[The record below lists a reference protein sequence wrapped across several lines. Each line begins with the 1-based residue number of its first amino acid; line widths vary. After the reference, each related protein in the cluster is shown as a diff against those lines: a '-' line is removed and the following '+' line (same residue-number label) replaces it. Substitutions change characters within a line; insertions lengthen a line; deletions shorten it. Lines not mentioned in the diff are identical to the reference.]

1 MLSQSVQDYLKT
13 IYKLQEHGVVSTT
26 AIANSLDVSGASVT
40 GMLKRLAKMELVDY
54 NSYKG
59 VKLSDRGNKIALEII
74 RHHRLIELYL
84 KEELGYS
91 LDRVH
96 EEACRLE
103 HVISEEFAN
112 KIAEKL
118 GNPKFDPHG
127 HPIPAINGTLPEQKE
142 INLTDVDPGKK
153 TEITRLCDGDE
164 KLLAYL
170 EKNGLVPGAKID
182 VTEKAPFH
190 GPVTI
195 RHQDVEKIIGNEV
208 AKNIFVKIKK

>member
-13 IYKLQEHGVVSTT
+13 IYKLQVNGVVSTT
-26 AIANSLDVSGASVT
+26 EIANSLNVSGASVT
-40 GMLKRLAKMELVDY
+40 GMLKRLAKMKLVDY

-59 VKLSDRGNKIALEII
+59 VKLTDRGDKVALEII
-74 RHHRLIELYL
+74 RHHRLIELFL

-103 HVISEEFAN
+103 HVISEEFAE
-112 KIAEKL
+112 KITQKL

-127 HPIPAINGTLPEQKE
+127 HPIPAKNGTLPVQDE
-142 INLTDVDPGKK
+142 INLSDVDPGKI
-153 TEITRLCDGDE
+153 TIITRLCDKDQ
-164 KLLAYL
+164 KLLSYL
-170 EKNGLVPGAKID
+170 EKNDLVPGAEIN

-190 GPVTI
+190 GPITI
-195 RHQDVEKIIGNEV
+195 KHQGVEKIIGNEV
-208 AKNIFVKIKK
+208 AKNIFVKIEK